1 MKVVG
6 RSGPLEVD
14 EEMEGGLG
22 GVEISGSGC

>member
-14 EEMEGGLG
+14 EEMEGGSG
-22 GVEISGSGC
+22 GVEISVSGV